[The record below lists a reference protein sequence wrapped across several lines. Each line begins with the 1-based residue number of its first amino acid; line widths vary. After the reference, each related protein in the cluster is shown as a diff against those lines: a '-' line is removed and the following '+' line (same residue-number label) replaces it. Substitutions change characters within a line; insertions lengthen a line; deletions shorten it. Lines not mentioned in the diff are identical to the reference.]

1 MSVYNWL
8 DKKLGGWLPGGVPRG
23 GSKQEGSD
31 PTNTEDAVATAAG
44 ANQEASNSKPPQP
57 TKKKITF
64 QSLSY
69 PDGLDN
75 TDEFPHQIMFNVLIR
90 QTDAEAAANTHLG
103 DAGRGEDLMSNLT
116 NDQANQIVKDTTK
129 GVVAGLGVSTAVAG
143 SGWSR
148 LFGVGAAAL
157 SGKAGE
163 MAAGLVETK
172 TTRKCVARIRMAMPM
187 SPKNEMQAQWDV
199 TDFGSIMGAMVTQG
213 GTQGV
218 IDMLKSTDGSSE
230 AGQALLRTAAGTMN
244 ITKQLGV
251 NLPLQSSIELMSR
264 KVQNPFTETLFK
276 TMNFRN
282 FPFTF
287 KFAPRN
293 RNELLQALKI
303 VNVFERYMTPEK
315 STHQLFLEY
324 PAEFEIIYQYKN
336 KENAYFTNFFND
348 TALVNFVVDYGQGGH
363 YTAFQGTDGAPSE
376 ITMSVNFKEL
386 TLLHR
391 DSIVDITGQE
401 DVMGGFQGLGPSVSG
416 EVPAEVLEEKTNAD
430 GSSTTIEEKPK
441 ATTQD
446 AGDTQ

>member
-1 MSVYNWL
+1 MGVYNWL
-8 DKKLGGWLPGGVPRG
+8 DNKLGGVLPGGVPRG
-23 GSKQEGSD
+23 GSKQKGSD
-31 PTNTEDAVATAAG
+31 PENTEDQVAKAAG
-44 ANQEASNSKPPQP
+44 VTQEAKNSKKPTP

-69 PDGLDN
+69 PSGLDN

-90 QTDAEAAANTHLG
+90 QTDAEAAANSHLG
-103 DAGRGEDLMSNLT
+103 DAGRGEDLMSNLS
-116 NDQANQIVKDTTK
+116 NDQAAGIVKEVTG
-129 GVVAGLGVSTAVAG
+129 GVTAGIGTTAVV
-143 SGWSR
+143 SG
-148 LFGVGAAAL
+148 GVGTKLAGAAL
-157 SGKAGE
+157 VAASGKIGDLAK
-163 MAAGLVETK
+163 GLVETK

-199 TDFGSIMGAMVTQG
+199 TDFGSIMGALVENG
-213 GTQGV
+213 GSQGV
-218 IDMLKSTDGSSE
+218 IDMLKSADGSSE
-230 AGQALLRTAAGTMN
+230 AGQALLRTAAGTLN

-287 KFAPRN
+287 KFAPKN
-293 RNELLQALKI
+293 SQELLQALKI

-315 STHQLFLEY
+315 SGTGLFLEY

-348 TALVNFVVDYGQGGH
+348 TALVNFIVDYGNGGH
-363 YTAFQGTDGAPSE
+363 YTAFQGTEGAPSE

-416 EVPAEVLEEKTNAD
+416 EVPAEEPPAEETITET
-430 GSSTTIEEKPK
+430 SSAEP
-441 ATTQD
+441 
-446 AGDTQ
+446 AGESG

>member
-8 DKKLGGWLPGGVPRG
+8 DEKLGGWLPGGIPRG

-31 PTNTEDAVATAAG
+31 PTNTEDQVATAAG
-44 ANQEASNSKPPQP
+44 ATQEAQQTKPDTPK
-57 TKKKITF
+57 KKKITF

-75 TDEFPHQIMFNVLIR
+75 TEEFPHQIMFNVLIR
-90 QTDAEAAANTHLG
+90 QTDAQAAANTHLG
-103 DAGRGEDLMSNLT
+103 NAGQGEDLMSGLS
-116 NDQANQIVKDTTK
+116 NDQANKIVEQGTK
-129 GVVAGLGVSTAVAG
+129 GAVAG
-143 SGWSR
+143 SGAAAVVTG
-148 LFGVGAAAL
+148 GVGAKLAGVAAVLL
-157 SGKAGE
+157 SGEAGKL
-163 MAAGLVETK
+163 ASGLVEAK

-199 TDFGSIMGAMVTQG
+199 TDFGSIMGALVSEG
-213 GTQGV
+213 GTKGV
-218 IDMLKSTDGSSE
+218 TDMLKSADGSSE
-230 AGQALLRTAAGTMN
+230 AGQALLRTAAGTLN

-287 KFAPRN
+287 KFAPKN
-293 RNELLQALKI
+293 RHELLQALKI

-315 STHQLFLEY
+315 SEHKLFLEY

-363 YTAFQGTDGAPSE
+363 YTSFQGTDGAPSE
-376 ITMSVNFKEL
+376 ITMSLNFKEL

-391 DSIVDITGQE
+391 DSIVDITNQE

-416 EVPAEVLEEKTNAD
+416 EVPPETPKEETITED
-430 GSSTTIEEKPK
+430 SSAQAVGEN
-441 ATTQD
+441 
-446 AGDTQ
+446 G

>member
-8 DKKLGGWLPGGVPRG
+8 DEKLGGWLPGGIPRG

-31 PTNTEDAVATAAG
+31 PTNTEDQVATAAG
-44 ANQEASNSKPPQP
+44 ATQEAQQTKPDTPK
-57 TKKKITF
+57 KKKITF

-75 TDEFPHQIMFNVLIR
+75 TEEFPHQIMFNVLIR
-90 QTDAEAAANTHLG
+90 QTDAQAAANTHLG
-103 DAGRGEDLMSNLT
+103 NAGQGEDLMSGLS
-116 NDQANQIVKDTTK
+116 NDQANKIVEQGTK
-129 GVVAGLGVSTAVAG
+129 GAVAG
-143 SGWSR
+143 SGAAAVVTG
-148 LFGVGAAAL
+148 GVGAKLAGVAAVLL
-157 SGKAGE
+157 SGEAGKL
-163 MAAGLVETK
+163 ASGLVEAK

-199 TDFGSIMGAMVTQG
+199 TDFGSIMGALVSEG
-213 GTQGV
+213 GTKGV
-218 IDMLKSTDGSSE
+218 TDMLKSADGSSE
-230 AGQALLRTAAGTMN
+230 AGQALLRTAAGTLN

-287 KFAPRN
+287 KFAPKN
-293 RNELLQALKI
+293 RHELLQALKI

-315 STHQLFLEY
+315 SEHKLFLEY

-363 YTAFQGTDGAPSE
+363 YTSFQGTDGAPSE
-376 ITMSVNFKEL
+376 ITLSL
-386 TLLHR
+386 IH
-391 DSIVDITGQE
+391 I
-401 DVMGGFQGLGPSVSG
+401 
-416 EVPAEVLEEKTNAD
+416 
-430 GSSTTIEEKPK
+430 
-441 ATTQD
+441 
-446 AGDTQ
+446 

>member
-1 MSVYNWL
+1 MGVYNWL
-8 DKKLGGWLPGGVPRG
+8 DNKLGGVLPGGVPRG
-23 GSKQEGSD
+23 GSKQKGSD
-31 PTNTEDAVATAAG
+31 PENTEDQVAKAAG
-44 ANQEASNSKPPQP
+44 VTQEAKNSKPPTP

-69 PDGLDN
+69 PSGLDN

-103 DAGRGEDLMSNLT
+103 DAGRGEDLASNLS
-116 NDQANQIVKDTTK
+116 NDQAAGVVKDTTK
-129 GVVAGLGVSTAVAG
+129 GISAGAGTFAVVTGDVGTKVL
-143 SGWSR
+143 
-148 LFGVGAAAL
+148 GAAAI
-157 SGKAGE
+157 
-163 MAAGLVETK
+163 AASDKLGDLAKGLIETK

-199 TDFGSIMGAMVTQG
+199 TDFGSIMGALVENG
-213 GTQGV
+213 GSQGV
-218 IDMLKSTDGSSE
+218 IDMLKSADGSSE
-230 AGQALLRTAAGTMN
+230 AGQALLRTAAGTLN

-287 KFAPRN
+287 KFAPKN
-293 RNELLQALKI
+293 SQELLQALKI

-315 STHQLFLEY
+315 SGTGLFLEY

-348 TALVNFVVDYGQGGH
+348 TALVNFIVDYGNGGH
-363 YTAFQGTDGAPSE
+363 YTAFQGTEGAPSE

-416 EVPAEVLEEKTNAD
+416 EVPAEEPPAEETITET
-430 GSSTTIEEKPK
+430 SSAEP
-441 ATTQD
+441 
-446 AGDTQ
+446 AGESG

>member
-8 DKKLGGWLPGGVPRG
+8 DDKLGGWLPGGVPRG
-23 GSKQEGSD
+23 GSKQKGSD
-31 PTNTEDAVATAAG
+31 PENTEDQVAKAAG
-44 ANQEASNSKPPQP
+44 ATQEAKNSKKPKP

-69 PDGLDN
+69 PSGLDN
-75 TDEFPHQIMFNVLIR
+75 TEEFPHQIMFNVLIR
-90 QTDAEAAANTHLG
+90 QTESEAAANTHLG
-103 DAGRGEDLMSNLT
+103 NAGRGEDLMSNLT
-116 NDQANQIVKDTTK
+116 NDQAA
-129 GVVAGLGVSTAVAG
+129 GVVKSVTGGVSA
-143 SGWSR
+143 
-148 LFGVGAAAL
+148 GVGAFTAVTGDGLLKKSLGVGLVAL
-157 SGKAGE
+157 SGKIGD
-163 MAAGLVETK
+163 AAASMVETK

-199 TDFGSIMGAMVTQG
+199 TDFGSIMGALVKNG
-213 GTQGV
+213 GAQGV
-218 IDMLKSTDGSSE
+218 IEMLKSADGSSE
-230 AGQALLRTAAGTMN
+230 AGQALLRTAAGTLN

-287 KFAPRN
+287 KFAPKN
-293 RNELLQALKI
+293 SQELLQALKI

-315 STHQLFLEY
+315 SGTNLFLEY

-348 TALVNFVVDYGQGGH
+348 TALVNFVVDYGSGGH
-363 YTAFQGTDGAPSE
+363 YTAFQGTEGAPSE
-376 ITMSVNFKEL
+376 ITMSLNFKEL

-416 EVPAEVLEEKTNAD
+416 EVPAEEPPAEETITED
-430 GSSTTIEEKPK
+430 SS
-441 ATTQD
+441 AQA
-446 AGDTQ
+446 AGENG